1 LPSLANHQSNEFTK
15 ILLEG
20 DSKSGK
26 TGSLASLVLA
36 GYKLRILDYDNG
48 LDVLKQFVERED
60 AKRLGQVEF
69 RTLRD
74 RRKAT
79 PAGSVIDGNPRAFMD
94 GLKMLDRWKY
104 GDVDLGV
111 PAGWGADTIL
121 VLDSLTFM
129 SDAAY
134 DFREPLVP
142 RGRDGKYDARAV
154 YKDAQDAVENVLAL
168 LTGESFQT
176 NVIVI
181 SHIKYIENPD
191 GTKKGYPNSVGSAL
205 SPLIPRYFNNIF
217 RYKNSGGKR
226 VIETVSS
233 AMFDLANAKPFTM
246 PKEVPIESGL
256 ADIFKIL
263 RPSDGLRTN
272 PPLVQSNDDPPANQ
286 SNPTHERVPAKHPQ
300 MHRR

>member
-1 LPSLANHQSNEFTK
+1 VPSLSDHQSNQFTK

-26 TGSLASLVLA
+26 TGSLSSLVLA

-48 LDVLKQFVERED
+48 LDVLKQFVEREGPNLL
-60 AKRLGQVEF
+60 ANVEF

-79 PAGSVIDGNPRAFMD
+79 PAGSVIDGAPRAFVD

-104 GDVDLGV
+104 GEVDLGT
-111 PAGWGADTIL
+111 PSGWGPDTIL
-121 VLDSLTFM
+121 VVDSLTFM

-154 YKDAQDAVENVLAL
+154 YKDSQDAVENVLAL

-246 PKEVPIESGL
+246 PKEVPIETGL

-263 RPSDGLRTN
+263 RP
-272 PPLVQSNDDPPANQ
+272 
-286 SNPTHERVPAKHPQ
+286 K
-300 MHRR
+300 

>member
-1 LPSLANHQSNEFTK
+1 
-15 ILLEG
+15 LLEG

-48 LDVLKQFVERED
+48 LDVLKQFVGRERPD
-60 AKRLGQVEF
+60 LLANVEF

-79 PAGSVIDGNPRAFMD
+79 PAGSVIDGSPRAFVD
-94 GLKMLDRWKY
+94 GLRLLDRWKY
-104 GDVDLGV
+104 DDVDLGL
-111 PAGWGADTIL
+111 PSGWGADTIC
-121 VLDSLTFM
+121 VVDSLTFM

-154 YKDAQDAVENVLAL
+154 YKDAQDAIENVLAL
-168 LTGESFQT
+168 LTSESFAT

-205 SPLIPRYFNNIF
+205 SPLIPRYWNNIF
-217 RYKNSGGKR
+217 RYVNIGGRRK
-226 VIETVSS
+226 IETKST
-233 AMFDLANAKPFTM
+233 AMFDLANAKPF
-246 PKEVPIESGL
+246 KLKGYYDIETGL
-256 ADIFKIL
+256 AEIFQEL
-263 RPSDGLRTN
+263 RGESSSALHQGLH
-272 PPLVQSNDDPPANQ
+272 QSA
-286 SNPTHERVPAKHPQ
+286 SGSKR
-300 MHRR
+300 